1 MEIVID
7 GSRGMAAGGE
17 GVTFRDVF
25 EKVRRETA
33 ARRRIVVG
41 YTLNGEPLTEER
53 RDALADQVPAGNAL
67 LEVRTADPYVMA
79 GQTLSGLR
87 GHLDNM
93 ERSLGAAAD
102 QYRAGQYARALE
114 KFEEGLHAWEILVR
128 AVRDV
133 GQLLAADFLRLTAQ
147 GETIDLS
154 LRRLQAAL
162 LRFETALETKDV
174 PRLHDLSR
182 EELLPHL
189 SRWRE
194 VVSVLQEQ
202 AARGAA
208 GPGA

>member
-7 GSRGMAAGGE
+7 GSCGMAAGGE

-33 ARRRIVVG
+33 ARRRIVVA
-41 YTLNGEPLTEER
+41 YSLNGEPLTEER

-67 LEVRTADPYVMA
+67 LEVRTADPYGMA
-79 GQTLSGLR
+79 SQTLSGLR

-93 ERSLGAAAD
+93 ERSLGEASG
-102 QYRAGQYARALE
+102 QYGSGQYARALE
-114 KFEEGLHAWEILVR
+114 KFEEGLHGWEILIR

-133 GQLLAADFLRLTAQ
+133 GQLIAADFFRLSAL
-147 GETIDLS
+147 GEPIDLS

-174 PRLHDLSR
+174 PRLHDLAR

-189 SRWRE
+189 SRWRG
-194 VVSVLQEQ
+194 VVGVLEEQ
-202 AARGAA
+202 VARGAA